1 MRRGLFDVSEHATI
15 RPAWGNLS
23 VTIRVFCRIVSVEI
37 LAQRFWLIM
46 HRTVL
51 RRCLVSAWAVWL
63 LVGMTLALSHSHDH
77 ADCAVAKRD
86 QSAVKTP
93 THSHTKG
100 CQHSHKHQHSHS
112 HAHGQNHSHPA
123 PAAPTESGVP
133 CHDDDCSLCQFLAL
147 PHLAPA
153 SVIILGEPVCLAIV
167 TELATSQCELPP
179 AVTAAAPRAPPQGLG
194 TSC

>member
-1 MRRGLFDVSEHATI
+1 MRRGLFDVSGHARI
-15 RPAWGNLS
+15 PPAWENCP

-46 HRTVL
+46 HRSVL
-51 RRCLVSAWAVWL
+51 HRCLVSAWAVWF
-63 LVGMTLALSHSHDH
+63 LVGMTLAVSHSHDH

-86 QSAVKTP
+86 HSAAQTAS
-93 THSHTKG
+93 HSHVQG
-100 CQHSHKHQHSHS
+100 CQHSHKHPHSR
-112 HAHGQNHSHPA
+112 AHGQNHSHPA
-123 PAAPTESGVP
+123 PPVPTESRLP
-133 CHDDDCSLCQFLAL
+133 CHDDDCSLCHFLAL
-147 PHLAPA
+147 PHIAPS
-153 SVIILGEPVCLAIV
+153 SVTILGEPVCLAIV

>member
-1 MRRGLFDVSEHATI
+1 MFAGDGHARI
-15 RPAWGNLS
+15 LPAWEICP
-23 VTIRVFCRIVSVEI
+23 VTIRVFCRIVGVEI

-51 RRCLVSAWAVWL
+51 RRCLVSAWAVWF

-77 ADCAVAKRD
+77 GDCAVAKRD

-93 THSHTKG
+93 THSHAKD
-100 CQHSHKHQHSHS
+100 CPHSHKHQHAHS
-112 HAHGQNHSHPA
+112 HAHGQSHSHPA
-123 PAAPTESGVP
+123 PSAPTESRLP

-147 PHLAPA
+147 PHLAPPN
-153 SVIILGEPVCLAIV
+153 VTILGEPICLAIV
-167 TELATSQCELPP
+167 TVSAASQCELPP